1 MELLPVLRFVRNRA
15 GQDLVDYALLAGG
28 LTLLA
33 AAFLPSL
40 IDMIV
45 TVFNAITSAILA
57 RGTSG
62 ASN

>member
-40 IDMIV
+40 CAVIA
-45 TVFNAITSAILA
+45 TVFNEITAALLG
-57 RGTSG
+57 RTSG
-62 ASN
+62 ART